1 MHTICDHQ
9 QICYSLWLL
18 TINSHNDPVCML
30 KGSYIN
36 PTTIS
41 PTSSAILPDQWL
53 NFDQTM
59 VLACDQQWWG
69 CENGPCPACDKLSLG
84 TRLPTQR
91 ERRSLVPRLV
101 LDCDW
106 LLGNPAGN
114 LNRRCL
120 QLCSF
125 STTFRCQQSLLIWV
139 TIFSWGTYTPPE
151 RGLDLVYWS
160 ILWVAR
166 LCWSQ
171 NEHRPGLEVILV
183 WERGIERFLFSW
195 ICCLHTLN

>member
-1 MHTICDHQ
+1 MYAEGLVHQSHYNLPYKLSHHAWSVIQLWPDNGTRMSTIECAVH
-9 QICYSLWLL
+9 CLL
-18 TINSHNDPVCML
+18 R
-30 KGSYIN
+30 G
-36 PTTIS
+36 
-41 PTSSAILPDQWL
+41 
-53 NFDQTM
+53 
-59 VLACDQQWWG
+59 CDQQWWG

-171 NEHRPGLEVILV
+171 NEHLPGLEVILV
-183 WERGIERFLFSW
+183 WGRGIERFLFSW
-195 ICCLHTLN
+195 ICCPHTLN